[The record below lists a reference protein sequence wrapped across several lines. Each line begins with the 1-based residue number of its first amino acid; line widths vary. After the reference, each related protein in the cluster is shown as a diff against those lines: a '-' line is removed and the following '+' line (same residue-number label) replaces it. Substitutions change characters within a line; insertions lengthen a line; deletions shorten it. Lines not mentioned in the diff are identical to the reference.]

1 VKRILRE
8 SQRQKELS
16 DMYVFR
22 FLDDD
27 DDKPSV
33 VNHKTIYEDGF
44 AKFKEKLKK
53 AREKMPLSD
62 RIKIVCSN

>member
-1 VKRILRE
+1 MHDL
-8 SQRQKELS
+8 
-16 DMYVFR
+16 R

-33 VNHKTIYEDGF
+33 VNHKTIYEEGF

-53 AREKMPLSD
+53 AKEKMSLSD
-62 RIKIVCSN
+62 RIKIVSSN